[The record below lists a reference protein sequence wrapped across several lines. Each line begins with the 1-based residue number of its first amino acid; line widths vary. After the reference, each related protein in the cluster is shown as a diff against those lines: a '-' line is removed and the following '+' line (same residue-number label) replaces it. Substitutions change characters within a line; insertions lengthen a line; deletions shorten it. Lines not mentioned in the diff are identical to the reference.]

1 MNLKNKIKYSK
12 GYIIIKDT
20 DENDLIDAKE
30 YFEQPEKYLTLNP
43 KIAIG
48 VSPYKTKF
56 YQQNKLELNTIEKDN
71 QKKLK
76 LSRNSS
82 KKRNSINII
91 NDNITKTEEPKKLR
105 SLFSLKEKPIPAK
118 LKLDNIFDNQKLKM
132 QDINQNKNNN
142 ILKQKRFYTLESK
155 KIKDNIHYQFRTF
168 KELKKLFKDSIE
180 REKYFK
186 SQGTND
192 LMPIR
197 TDSNIK
203 KKYFSQE
210 KRLKFNE
217 TAKINE
223 EKFLKFIAKKCKKDE
238 NELLINNIEDFRLKK
253 QIQEYV
259 ENNKILSE
267 KFGDNYWLF
276 SLRRSDK
283 NDFLRLNYINVGNN
297 KREIWKRFLDYPD
310 KDIELINDPYNKTK
324 NKITNMTN
332 FSNRYKNEINKIPNL
347 KGINDIKIEGKN
359 LAQKEFK
366 DIVDITQLSQN
377 NCKFKLYKDPREN
390 NKNYVSN
397 FTCREFYKFNN
408 IKIRNLNKNDNNKY
422 QKTLDKNK
430 NKIKIKINN
439 RHSLSTKIIKKNKI

>member
-12 GYIIIKDT
+12 GYITTKDT

-43 KIAIG
+43 KISIG
-48 VSPYKTKF
+48 VSPYIIQKSQKK
-56 YQQNKLELNTIEKDN
+56 KLELNIIDN
-71 QKKLK
+71 DNLKKLK
-76 LSRNSS
+76 SPKNS
-82 KKRNSINII
+82 KKRNSNILI
-91 NDNITKTEEPKKLR
+91 NDKITKTEEPKGKQ
-105 SLFSLKEKPIPAK
+105 SLFSLKENSISKKI
-118 LKLDNIFDNQKLKM
+118 KLDNIFDTKKLKM
-132 QDINQNKNNN
+132 QDMNQNIN

-168 KELKKLFKDSIE
+168 KELKKMFKDSIE
-180 REKYFK
+180 REKFFK

-192 LMPIR
+192 LIPIR

-203 KKYFSQE
+203 RKYFSQE

-217 TAKINE
+217 TAKLKE
-223 EKFLKFIAKKCKKDE
+223 EKFLKYIAKKCKKDE

-276 SLRRSDK
+276 SLRRSEK
-283 NDFLRLNYINVGNN
+283 NDFVRLNYMNVGNN
-297 KREIWKRFLDYPD
+297 KREIWKRYIDYPD

-324 NKITNMTN
+324 NKIPNILN
-332 FSNRYKNEINKIPNL
+332 YNSKYKFGIIKMPNL
-347 KGINDIKIEGKN
+347 KDINDIKIEGKN
-359 LAQKEFK
+359 LAKKEFK
-366 DIVDITQLSQN
+366 DIADITQINNN

-390 NKNYVSN
+390 NKNYINN
-397 FTCREFYKFNN
+397 FTCREFYKFKN
-408 IKIRNLNKNDNNKY
+408 IKITNLNKDNNKY
-422 QKTLDKNK
+422 QKTFGK
-430 NKIKIKINN
+430 NKIKNKFNKGY
-439 RHSLSTKIIKKNKI
+439 SLSTKIINKYKK